1 MKLGNSTSTAQ
12 SKSTMLIVFRA
23 GSRVLKKL
31 ASIAL
36 VLLDPKGHRALQVSN
51 KSDKS
56 DTNIWIIIQW
66 IACLTT
72 FHRPQRQAG
81 KDADN
86 FERWTRRG
94 KKRKPLRRSWGA
106 KRAQDLCTWT
116 PDGTL
121 VLATVNKNQF
131 NYSLLGRRYQRKKR
145 LLILCRKILFVMIES
160 PRNGLLLWNY

>member
-56 DTNIWIIIQW
+56 DKKYLNYHSVNS
-66 IACLTT
+66 LPHD
-72 FHRPQRQAG
+72 FSQATEAEEEG
-81 KDADN
+81 
-86 FERWTRRG
+86 RG
-94 KKRKPLRRSWGA
+94 
-106 KRAQDLCTWT
+106 
-116 PDGTL
+116 
-121 VLATVNKNQF
+121 
-131 NYSLLGRRYQRKKR
+131 
-145 LLILCRKILFVMIES
+145 
-160 PRNGLLLWNY
+160 